1 MREKWDY
8 EDEKVL
14 STSYEPCGED
24 YLNTWEK
31 ELVVKAD
38 SYSVVIE
45 IGQYEHVWQGD
56 TEGPRERRLRD
67 YCWLDDEA
75 ARTLR
80 DFLDAFLNRERR
92 DFRTNPVT
100 DAEVEEALA
109 ELAATYGAKE
119 QEQ

>member
-1 MREKWDY
+1 MKKWDY
-8 EDEKVL
+8 KDEKVL

-31 ELVVKAD
+31 ELSVEAD
-38 SYSVVIE
+38 AFTISIVIRQHE
-45 IGQYEHVWQGD
+45 RIWQKD
-56 TEGPRERRLRD
+56 TEGPREHRSTD

-92 DFRTNPVT
+92 DFRTDPVT
-100 DAEVEEALA
+100 DTEVEEALA

-119 QEQ
+119 